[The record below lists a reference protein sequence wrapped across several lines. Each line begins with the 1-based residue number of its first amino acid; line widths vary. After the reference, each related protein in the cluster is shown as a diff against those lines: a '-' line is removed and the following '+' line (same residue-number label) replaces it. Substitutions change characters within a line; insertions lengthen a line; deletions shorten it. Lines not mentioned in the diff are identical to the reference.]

1 MVNMF
6 GNLWL
11 TSDEIHFGPIL
22 YTQYFRFGS
31 TKNHE
36 SSSIIF
42 VSSASLCFSGIDGVS
57 RVILAE
63 SLLTVHKRVQNAQKK
78 CDIATS
84 ECDPKDIE
92 SLHQSQQVIQLLAQH
107 CFGTGSRDET
117 IEKRIRSSIWSS
129 ICQTA
134 MRNVLSRASV
144 SPFCYTTRLCLDC
157 NLFWISEYTVSI
169 RHNP

>member
-11 TSDEIHFGPIL
+11 KSDEIHFGPIL
-22 YTQYFRFGS
+22 YAQYFRCGS
-31 TKNHE
+31 KKNHE
-36 SSSIIF
+36 SFSIIF
-42 VSSASLCFSGIDGVS
+42 VSSASLCFSGVDGVS

-63 SLLTVHKRVQNAQKK
+63 SLLTVHKRVQNAQKS
-78 CDIATS
+78 ATLQHLS
-84 ECDPKDIE
+84 DPKDIE
-92 SLHQSQQVIQLLAQH
+92 RLQSQQVIQLLAQH

-117 IEKRIRSSIWSS
+117 IENRIRSSIWSS

-144 SPFCYTTRLCLDC
+144 SP
-157 NLFWISEYTVSI
+157 
-169 RHNP
+169 